1 MSNAL
6 AFNYNVEDI
15 IKNLVTEDNEPVDN
29 TFSAKQQR
37 LLVEPLYSSW
47 SPLDDETREPR
58 KFWADADVG
67 VFYSF
72 HKPAIV
78 PDAFVSLDVEL
89 REDVALK
96 DQRAYFVWETDKV
109 PDVCIEIVS
118 NTKGGEITKKK
129 NRYAEIG
136 VPIYVVFDPFRA
148 LSDEA
153 LRVFQIGFGKRYV
166 TRQSRIFDEIG
177 LGVTLWKGDFEERND
192 EWLRWTTA
200 DGNLI
205 LTGNERAKL
214 ESKRADAETVRA
226 NEESKR
232 ANIESERAD
241 LEYERAEMLA
251 KKLRDL
257 GIDI

>member
-6 AFNYNVEDI
+6 AFNYNIEEI
-15 IKNLVTEDNEPVDN
+15 IKNLVTENNEPVDN

-47 SPLDDETREPR
+47 SPLDYETGEPR
-58 KFWADADVG
+58 KFWADADVL
-67 VFYSF
+67 
-72 HKPAIV
+72 
-78 PDAFVSLDVEL
+78 VSLNVEL

-109 PDVCIEIVS
+109 PDVCTEIVS
-118 NTKGGEITKKK
+118 KTKGGETTKKK

-153 LRVFQIGFGKRYV
+153 LCAFQLGFGKQYI
-166 TRQSRIFDEIG
+166 TRQSLIFDEIG
-177 LGVTLWKGDFEERND
+177 LGVTLWKGDFEDRND
-192 EWLRWTTA
+192 EWLRWTNA
-200 DGNLI
+200 DGDLI

-214 ESKRADAETVRA
+214 ESKRGDAEKNRA
-226 NEESKR
+226 D
-232 ANIESERAD
+232 IESERAN

-251 KKLRDL
+251 EKLRDL